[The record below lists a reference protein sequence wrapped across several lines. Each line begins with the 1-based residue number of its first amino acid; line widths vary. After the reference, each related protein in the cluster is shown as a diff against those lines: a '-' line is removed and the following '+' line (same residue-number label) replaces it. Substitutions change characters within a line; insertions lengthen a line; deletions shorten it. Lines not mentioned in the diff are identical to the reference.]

1 MIPAVLSNKLR
12 ELRFRLVL
20 RHYRKLAI
28 TKVALLEKGL
38 PEQATWKK
46 GSWQK
51 RNFATVLGQ
60 NVYCMPPE
68 DSVLSL

>member
-38 PEQATWKK
+38 TEQATWKK
-46 GSWQK
+46 GKTQLAKMKFRHSTWTK
-51 RNFATVLGQ
+51 RILYAA
-60 NVYCMPPE
+60 
-68 DSVLSL
+68 